1 MSKNNKT
8 NLRIVEEI
16 YGNRKIEEVFQE
28 IYDYYGIPVKVRR
41 KTPEELATEKHQE
54 KKYNQEYLQCQNNHH
69 SKH

>member
-41 KTPEELATEKHQE
+41 KTPEELAAEKQQE
-54 KKYNQEYLQCQNNHH
+54 KK
-69 SKH
+69 